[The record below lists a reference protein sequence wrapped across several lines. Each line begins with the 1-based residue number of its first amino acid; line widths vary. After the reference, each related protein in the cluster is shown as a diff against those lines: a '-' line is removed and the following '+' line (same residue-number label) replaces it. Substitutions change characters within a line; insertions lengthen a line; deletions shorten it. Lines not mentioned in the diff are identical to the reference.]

1 MTYIEHPDAS
11 RSAITV
17 SERPAARLMHFAA
30 MGVYCA
36 LAVIFIWFGALKFTD
51 YEAGGIAGLILN
63 SPFVGWWYGLLG
75 IKGTAALLG
84 VVEITTG
91 LLLGARL
98 LSPRV
103 SQIGAAFSTLTF
115 LITFSFF
122 FTTPIVPEPLAGG
135 FPAISIQPGQFLLK
149 DLVLLAVSVYLV
161 AESTLALELR
171 KAAVYRPESY

>member
-1 MTYIEHPDAS
+1 MTYADGAGAS
-11 RSAITV
+11 AREVLV
-17 SERPAARLMHFAA
+17 SELPAARFMRLAA
-30 MGVYCA
+30 IGVYYA

-63 SPFVGWWYGLLG
+63 SPFVGWWYDLLG
-75 IKGTAALLG
+75 IKGTAAMLG

-103 SQIGAAFSTLTF
+103 SQIGAAFSALTF

-135 FPAISIQPGQFLLK
+135 FPALSIQLGQFLLK
-149 DLVLLAVSVYLV
+149 DLVLLAASVFLI
-161 AESTLALELR
+161 AESTLAVGLR
-171 KAAVYRPESY
+171 KAVV